1 MENTLKDVIDIQDG
15 IGPNGLVIIKDKD
28 GNILVRKHNMVV
40 SSGKKW
46 VFERCNWKGTEG
58 LPSMFYRIVFG
69 SSQSETTYDYTTL
82 DKANNDK
89 DSTEYQYEV
98 DSDNLQE
105 FPDATHPYYLFSLTG
120 IKCDPSKA
128 DFLSCLS
135 ITYKEGETEKL
146 FSRIRFDKIP
156 MVEGNE
162 LSLNYY
168 IYF

>member
-69 SSQSETTYDYTTL
+69 SNQSETTYTYSTL
-82 DKANNDK
+82 DLAK
-89 DSTEYQYEV
+89 DGSTDYQYEIN
-98 DSDNLQE
+98 SDNFQE
-105 FPDATHPYYLFSLTG
+105 FSEPDHPYYLFSLTG

-128 DFLSCLS
+128 DYLSCLS
-135 ITYKEGETEKL
+135 ITYKDVNGNENL